1 MDEGMKPFQL
11 RVTDEWMLVVDNW
24 RRKQPVIPSRA
35 EAIRRLVEI
44 GAAAEAK
51 VKRHR

>member
-1 MDEGMKPFQL
+1 MKPLQI
-11 RVTDEWMLVVDNW
+11 RVTDEWLLLVDDW

-44 GAAAEAK
+44 GVAAETK
-51 VKRHR
+51 KRHR